1 MCAWRFPEAINFCF
15 LSAWVFSPGFWL
27 AVINTTGLS
36 TPTGSSDVTGMLCV
50 RVGWGAW
57 TACSSLSFILLFYP
71 VYSARAVKLPYSGF
85 CFIDMDVVF
94 SHWCVFPL
102 EIFVSSWCPDGQ
114 PLRRSVLSMYI
125 CIFVFATRFRA
136 RWHFS
141 HSLDLILWHLHWKGT
156 NVYSLSPCFHMRK
169 KTTGS
174 ENEQVITE
182 TKRKQGFEIL
192 VFWMDDGNV
201 AVTSVLWCHTG
212 LWMPGSLLR

>member
-27 AVINTTGLS
+27 AVIDTAGLS

-71 VYSARAVKLPYSGF
+71 VYSAWAVKLPYSGF

-125 CIFVFATRFRA
+125 CIFVFATDSELGGIFHTALTWFHSTYIGKGLMFTASALASIWERRQLGVRMNKSSQRPSANKDLKFLRF
-136 RWHFS
+136 
-141 HSLDLILWHLHWKGT
+141 
-156 NVYSLSPCFHMRK
+156 
-169 KTTGS
+169 
-174 ENEQVITE
+174 E
-182 TKRKQGFEIL
+182 
-192 VFWMDDGNV
+192 WMVG
-201 AVTSVLWCHTG
+201 
-212 LWMPGSLLR
+212 M